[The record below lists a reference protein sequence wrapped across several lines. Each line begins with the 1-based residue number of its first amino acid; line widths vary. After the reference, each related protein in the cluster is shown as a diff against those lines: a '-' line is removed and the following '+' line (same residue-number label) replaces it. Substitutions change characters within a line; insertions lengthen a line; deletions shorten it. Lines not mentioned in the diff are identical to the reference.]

1 MQVSTEYIRSA
12 FNYTGAK
19 FKLLPQL
26 LPLFPYRDEYNN
38 FIDLFAGGGSVAI
51 NVQSNNQIYVND
63 IEEHIIQV
71 FELFQEKTYEEILN
85 KINQM
90 IAKYNLSN
98 TKKNGYEYY
107 GLNSSIGVGK
117 YNKPFFMELRKDFN
131 QGTLSY
137 TDRLVAFY
145 LLTVFGFNNQV
156 RFNSKGEYNL
166 PVGKRDFNS
175 SMERKLKKFHE
186 VLNEKEFVFTK
197 KDFREFNLLERNDF
211 IYADPPYRITTASYN
226 ENGNWSLK
234 DDLDLFEFLDTADR
248 RGLKFAMSNV
258 VSHKGR
264 ENTELLEW
272 AGKYTVHYLD
282 FNYNNSNYQS
292 KARGGVTEEVLVTN
306 YCTRRD

>member
-51 NVQSNNQIYVND
+51 NVQSNNKIYVND

-131 QGTLSY
+131 QGALSY

-272 AGKYTVHYLD
+272 SGKYNVHYLD

-292 KARGGVTEEVLVTN
+292 KARSGLTEEVLVTN